1 MANSTKVYVAVDN
14 SADAV
19 KDISQHVT
27 RFRWGR
33 TVDMLESHGVGDT
46 SKEFT
51 AGLKDGDQIQIEGL
65 WDNTATTGFVAI
77 FGGDSIG
84 STRSVEHGPNSN
96 TSGQEKITC
105 EAIIQTVER
114 SHGRGE
120 LAGYSVTLQ
129 VTGAVTEGTF

>member
-1 MANSTKVYVAVDN
+1 MANSSKIYVAVDN
-14 SADAV
+14 SSDAIQ
-19 KDISQHVT
+19 DISNHVT

-33 TVDMLESHGVGDT
+33 TADMLESHGVSDT

-65 WDNTATTGFVAI
+65 WDNASTTGFVAV
-77 FGGDSIG
+77 FGGDSVG
-84 STRSVEHGPNSN
+84 DTRSVEYGPNSN
-96 TSGQEKITC
+96 TAGQEKISC
-105 EAIIQTVER
+105 ETLIQSVER

-120 LAGYSVTLQ
+120 LVSYSVTLQ